1 MSTAPE
7 RPGSTIVRRAPAKVN
22 LTLRVLARE
31 ESGYHQLETLF
42 CGLELADTLE
52 LRPGGAGI
60 RLEVEGAEL
69 GPIEDNL
76 VVRAARAFERAT
88 GRMVDVAIRLRKE
101 IPAGAGLG
109 GGSSD
114 AAATLDALNDL
125 HGRPLDDAALVDIA
139 AQLGSDVA
147 FFLCRSPLALAWGR
161 GERLLPIPP
170 LPRAPVLLAVPGF
183 AIPTP
188 DAYRDLAAYR
198 AATGARAGAAVIP
211 PAALASWDEVARA
224 AVNDFEPPTF
234 ARFPQLRRVRDAL
247 LAAGAD
253 LALLSGS
260 GAALF
265 AVFPED
271 DARDRAAS
279 ELRTRFPTLRLFET
293 ATATTVP
300 GPAGTGEFG

>member
-234 ARFPQLRRVRDAL
+234 ARFPELAELKRL
-247 LAAGAD
+247 LLEAGARI
-253 LALLSGS
+253 ALLSGS
-260 GAALF
+260 GSALF
-265 AVFPED
+265 GVFPDEKQRD
-271 DARDRAAS
+271 DAAMALES
-279 ELRTRFPTLRLFET
+279 HGTGLRVIHT
-293 ATATTVP
+293 ATA
-300 GPAGTGEFG
+300 A

>member
-88 GRMVDVAIRLRKE
+88 GRTVDVSIRLRKE

-125 HGRPLDDAALVDIA
+125 HGRPLDDAALVEIA

-161 GERLLPIPP
+161 GDRLLPLPP

-183 AIPTP
+183 AISTP

-198 AATGARAGAAVIP
+198 TATGARAGAAVIP
-211 PAALASWDEVARA
+211 PGALASWDEVARA

-234 ARFPQLRRVRDAL
+234 ARFPELAELKRL
-247 LAAGAD
+247 LFDAGARI
-253 LALLSGS
+253 ALLSGS
-260 GAALF
+260 GSALF
-265 AVFPED
+265 GVFPDEKRRD
-271 DARDRAAS
+271 DAACALQAHGTG
-279 ELRTRFPTLRLFET
+279 LRVIRT
-293 ATATTVP
+293 ATAT
-300 GPAGTGEFG
+300 